1 MWMNCGIIPSGDHK
15 VSRRSCL
22 NGGGRF
28 LYFGEVEIFFAFP
41 DALSNIAKG
50 EVIYMVMT
58 WELFFLF
65 CTLLIAVIRLIMD
78 IYNKKR

>member
-1 MWMNCGIIPSGDHK
+1 MVC
-15 VSRRSCL
+15 
-22 NGGGRF
+22 GRF

-58 WELFFLF
+58 WELFFPVLHASDS
-65 CTLLIAVIRLIMD
+65 CDPSDNGYLQ
-78 IYNKKR
+78 

>member
-1 MWMNCGIIPSGDHK
+1 
-15 VSRRSCL
+15 
-22 NGGGRF
+22 
-28 LYFGEVEIFFAFP
+28 
-41 DALSNIAKG
+41 
-50 EVIYMVMT
+50 MVMT

>member
-1 MWMNCGIIPSGDHK
+1 MIYYFSEAA
-15 VSRRSCL
+15 
-22 NGGGRF
+22 RF
-28 LYFGEVEIFFAFP
+28 PVGVAQTAAVASSFEEVEIFFAFL
-41 DALSNIAKG
+41 DALLNAAKR

-65 CTLLIAVIRLIMD
+65 CTLIIAVIRLVMD

>member
-1 MWMNCGIIPSGDHK
+1 M
-15 VSRRSCL
+15 
-22 NGGGRF
+22 
-28 LYFGEVEIFFAFP
+28 Y
-41 DALSNIAKG
+41 
-50 EVIYMVMT
+50 MT

>member
-1 MWMNCGIIPSGDHK
+1 MVC
-15 VSRRSCL
+15 
-22 NGGGRF
+22 GRF

-41 DALSNIAKG
+41 DALLNIAKG

>member
-1 MWMNCGIIPSGDHK
+1 MVC
-15 VSRRSCL
+15 
-22 NGGGRF
+22 GRF

-41 DALSNIAKG
+41 DALSNIAEG